1 MLVLVYSN
9 QDADSKR
16 YKTWTYYFP
25 KCIIETGQGKDYT
38 TGCLLDYN

>member
-16 YKTWTYYFP
+16 YKNLRYYFP
-25 KCIIETGQGKDYT
+25 KCIIQPGQGKDYT
-38 TGCLLDYN
+38 TGCSLDYN